1 MHGEAHCMSQA
12 TFREVLFGQKVHRK
26 LENCGAQSCFA
37 GLLRIAVSEV
47 NSSLSGAGL
56 GNLQLL
62 PGAFYSKK

>member
-12 TFREVLFGQKVHRK
+12 TFREVLFGQKCSQKTR
-26 LENCGAQSCFA
+26 E
-37 GLLRIAVSEV
+37 LLRIAVSEV
-47 NSSLSGAGL
+47 NSNLSGAGL